1 MATQKVVVVGAGIAG
16 LGAAWRLARR
26 GFEVSVFERASRSGG
41 WVRHTSRDGFTIEAS
56 GAMIGTA
63 DRALHTWIGELGFND
78 LLPLRP
84 VVSTLVQRN
93 QVHVI
98 DARSLFRIARTP
110 GIRLHEALRLI
121 RLPRLASR
129 YGDRI
134 DPERPELAAS
144 LDDRSVA
151 DFGELYFGSSVVE
164 RWMSPLLAH
173 DARVDAREASR
184 VLFLHR
190 YRRGAHARL
199 GLLRVPSSD
208 LAEQV
213 AAALST
219 QLGIRAMRI
228 ESRRR
233 GGIRVVVS
241 DGGRERFEDADAVV
255 VATSASEAA
264 TLAGPELSLA
274 ERDAFAKVRYTPT
287 LSLAVAL
294 RRPFHAH
301 PQYIHFPRS
310 ERSPL
315 DAALLESGVAGGRI
329 PEGRGLALLH
339 ATGAWSQANFDAP
352 DEAVR
357 KELSEAFGRVVPRIH
372 GAELFSEVLRDPG
385 AAPRFDVGRYRE
397 IADFTRIQ
405 LDRRQQGRRI
415 YFAGD
420 YLMGLGWDAALR
432 SGQRAASAVE
442 EDLGSTNGSSVR

>member
-16 LGAAWRLARR
+16 LGAAWRLKQR
-26 GFEVSVFERASRSGG
+26 GFAVSVFERASRPGG

-63 DRALHTWIGELGFND
+63 DRALQAWIGELGLNE

-84 VVSTLVQRN
+84 VVPTLVQRN

-110 GIRLHEALRLI
+110 GIRPHEALRLI

-151 DFGELYFGSSVVE
+151 DFGELYFGRSVVE

-173 DARVDAREASR
+173 DSLVDAREASR

-190 YRRGAHARL
+190 YRRGANARL
-199 GLLRVPSSD
+199 GLLRVPSSE

-213 AAALST
+213 TAAFST
-219 QLGIRAMRI
+219 RFGIRVTRI
-228 ESRRR
+228 ESRQE
-233 GGIRVVVS
+233 GGVRVVVS
-241 DGGRERFEDADAVV
+241 DGDRERLSNADAVV

-274 ERDAFAKVRYTPT
+274 ERDAFA
-287 LSLAVAL
+287 
-294 RRPFHAH
+294 
-301 PQYIHFPRS
+301 
-310 ERSPL
+310 
-315 DAALLESGVAGGRI
+315 
-329 PEGRGLALLH
+329 
-339 ATGAWSQANFDAP
+339 
-352 DEAVR
+352 
-357 KELSEAFGRVVPRIH
+357 
-372 GAELFSEVLRDPG
+372 
-385 AAPRFDVGRYRE
+385 
-397 IADFTRIQ
+397 
-405 LDRRQQGRRI
+405 
-415 YFAGD
+415 
-420 YLMGLGWDAALR
+420 
-432 SGQRAASAVE
+432 
-442 EDLGSTNGSSVR
+442 SVR